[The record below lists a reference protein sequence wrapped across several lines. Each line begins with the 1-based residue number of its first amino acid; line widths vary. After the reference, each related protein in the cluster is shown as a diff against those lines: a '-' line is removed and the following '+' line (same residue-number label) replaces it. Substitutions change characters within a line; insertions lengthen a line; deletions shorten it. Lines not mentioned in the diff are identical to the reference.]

1 MLTIKGSGK
10 KINLNFTTDTTLEE
24 IFSDIEKEKNFLKDA
39 DCIVAYSGKEL
50 SYDEEMLFEKKLKDI
65 SEKIVLEKKHRL
77 SQEQILY
84 SLESDER
91 ILRVIKRNI
100 RSGEVVES
108 RGDLIVYGDV
118 NPGAILR
125 AQGNITVI
133 GAMRGAAHILGEGKV
148 YSTYMTPSQIKIGN
162 VCSYNKNSE
171 NVGSAIALA
180 ENGEIILECL

>member
-10 KINLNFTTDTTLEE
+10 KINLSFTTDTTLEE

-91 ILRVIKRNI
+91 ILSVIKRNI
-100 RSGEVVES
+100 RIGE
-108 RGDLIVYGDV
+108 
-118 NPGAILR
+118 
-125 AQGNITVI
+125 T
-133 GAMRGAAHILGEGKV
+133 
-148 YSTYMTPSQIKIGN
+148 
-162 VCSYNKNSE
+162 
-171 NVGSAIALA
+171 
-180 ENGEIILECL
+180 